1 MSKTTD
7 RNGRLCN
14 QIIRNLA
21 ISLIAEKQNLYVDY
35 ANYKLIKEL
44 GINLFI
50 GEQKFKNTEIIN
62 NDNFFNT
69 LNLQENTLQSNID
82 GNSSYFQT
90 KEITNFLYSYLHT
103 NKESIINANPLK
115 DEYEN
120 NNDCFIHIRLGDA
133 ADKNPGLNY
142 YLEALSKIEFT
153 NLFIASDDINHHIV
167 KDIHQK
173 YPLATIINGDEKKT
187 IQTGSTKKY
196 IILSHG
202 SFSAFIGYIGF
213 FSTIFYP
220 KYEES
225 KIWYGDIFSIPNWIC
240 I

>member
-1 MSKTTD
+1 MSKTTEQ
-7 RNGRLCN
+7 NGRLCN

-50 GEQKFKNTEIIN
+50 GEHKFKNSKIIN

-69 LNLQENTLQSNID
+69 LNLQENTLKSNID

-90 KEITNFLYSYLHT
+90 KEITNFLYSYLHK

-115 DEYEN
+115 DDYEN
-120 NNDCFIHIRLGDA
+120 NNDCFIHIRLGDV

-153 NLFIASDDINHHIV
+153 NLFIASDDIKHHIV
-167 KDIHQK
+167 KDICNK
-173 YPLATIINGDEKKT
+173 YPSAIIINGDEKKT

-202 SFSAFIGYIGF
+202 SFSAIIGYLGF
-213 FSTIFYP
+213 FSTIYYP
-220 KYEES
+220 KYNPK
-225 KIWYGDIFSIPNWIC
+225 KIWYGDMFSIPNWIC